1 MFKFGNV
8 LNGNNTKYNLKWPYI
23 PDHLYIIIIIAGSWS
38 GLLNIIKEKNS
49 DILTAIEK
57 IYLYAKDLNE
67 PKYQLLIKKHKDK
80 GKKHLNDSKS
90 FIEHT
95 NAMNKVYSNMTITI
109 QKESK
114 KS

>member
-1 MFKFGNV
+1 M
-8 LNGNNTKYNLKWPYI
+8 
-23 PDHLYIIIIIAGSWS
+23 
-38 GLLNIIKEKNS
+38 
-49 DILTAIEK
+49 
-57 IYLYAKDLNE
+57 YAKDLNE

-95 NAMNKVYSNMTITI
+95 NAMNKVYSNMIITI